1 MGQYWYLQKS
11 PAFFKYH
18 CILFLFFRL
27 PFIVALG
34 YLCAGSPALA
44 EVVIS
49 AGGLTALAGAIA
61 HNKEE
66 PAKCAAAWAVG
77 QAGHHGTTQ
86 AQAVA
91 ESGALL
97 ALTELEIAPTSSQD
111 LATKCSKAACSVIAE
126 LSALPSLDALLR
138 M

>member
-1 MGQYWYLQKS
+1 M
-11 PAFFKYH
+11 
-18 CILFLFFRL
+18 
-27 PFIVALG
+27 ALG

-44 EVVIS
+44 EVVIAS
-49 AGGLTALAGAIA
+49 GGLTALAVAIA

-77 QAGHHGTTQ
+77 QAGRHGSTQ

-97 ALTELEIAPTSSQD
+97 ALTELEIAPSSSED
-111 LATKCSKAACSVIAE
+111 LAAKCNKASCSVIAE
-126 LSALPSLDALLR
+126 LTALPSLDALLR